1 MLSLGNKIALLKII
15 AHRART
21 KILEEL
27 AKGVKCISDIDE
39 FLDMSQP
46 NVSHHLSLLR
56 RYCACC
62 PVTKKGTYPEERRHC

>member
-1 MLSLGNKIALLKII
+1 M
-15 AHRART
+15 
-21 KILEEL
+21 
-27 AKGVKCISDIDE
+27 SDIEE